1 MLNLSIK
8 IAKILT
14 YSTLSN
20 CGVVSN
26 KRTGCQKTP
35 SNCWSH
41 QIGGY
46 LVKMKSIAAILHKLW
61 KFLTSQRVF
70 WGLNSG
76 FFSATFL
83 GILSISKHWLGSS
96 AVFNTVKFL
105 IKLSENYQKFIRS
118 LSEVYQKF
126 NRNLSEN
133 YQITS

>member
-26 KRTGCQKTP
+26 KRTGRQKTP

-46 LVKMKSIAAILHKLW
+46 LVKMKSIAANLYLQGAKAEFALLSL
-61 KFLTSQRVF
+61 KFSTP
-70 WGLNSG
+70 
-76 FFSATFL
+76 
-83 GILSISKHWLGSS
+83 
-96 AVFNTVKFL
+96 
-105 IKLSENYQKFIRS
+105 
-118 LSEVYQKF
+118 
-126 NRNLSEN
+126 
-133 YQITS
+133 